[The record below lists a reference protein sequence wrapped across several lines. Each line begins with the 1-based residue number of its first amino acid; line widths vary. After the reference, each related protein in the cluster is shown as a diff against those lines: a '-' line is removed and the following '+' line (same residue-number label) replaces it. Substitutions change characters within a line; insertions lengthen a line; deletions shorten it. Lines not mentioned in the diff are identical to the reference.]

1 MSDAQREPCPCCGE
15 PAALSLKACPVCQ
28 ESLLV
33 DVVLVEPIAEPRAR
47 YGLAR
52 EIAAFGP
59 PALPFSTLRE
69 SLGSDRPVLARSA
82 SRLAAQRLNERLAGL
97 GLHADLT
104 AVQTEQKPPS
114 RLRGFVTAGLGAA
127 ALLALLLGMRSK
139 AEPFR
144 SPVHRPRPISAA
156 EPKSPWPRTL
166 SPVEL
171 GGLALPAVMNFHAAG
186 GRLVS
191 GFLVAPGVALTRG
204 APLGDGSAVKLLT
217 ARGEET
223 GAEVAKQDDGVGLA
237 LVSVPG
243 FRAEPLQLGDAAA
256 LRSGDRLFFAV
267 PTDGLPALQA
277 GAVGATSRQIQG
289 IAYLTLEGNPPAG
302 SEGGP
307 VLNLQG
313 RVVGLVA
320 IQQDGAYL
328 LPINYA
334 YAESHLVAPP
344 QPAPDPNKWADLLAD
359 VAAAERLR
367 VDAPR

>member
-33 DVVLVEPIAEPRAR
+33 DVVLAAPITEPRAR

-52 EIAAFGP
+52 EISAFGP
-59 PALPFSTLRE
+59 PALPFSTLQQ

-82 SRLAAQRLNERLAGL
+82 SRLAAHRLNERLAGL

-104 AVQTEQKPPS
+104 AVQAERKPPS
-114 RLRGFVTAGLGAA
+114 RLRGFVGAGLGAA

-144 SPVHRPRPISAA
+144 SPVHRPTPLSTA

-166 SPVEL
+166 TFQEL
-171 GGLALPAVMNFHAAG
+171 STLTLPAVMNFHAAG
-186 GRLVS
+186 GRLIS
-191 GFLVAPGVALTRG
+191 GFLVAPGSALTRG
-204 APLGDGSAVKLLT
+204 TPVD
-217 ARGEET
+217 
-223 GAEVAKQDDGVGLA
+223 AEVDKRDDGTGLA

-243 FRAEPLQLGDAAA
+243 IKAEPLELGDATT
-256 LRSGDRLFFAV
+256 LRSGDRLVFVV
-267 PTDGLPALQA
+267 PTDAAPILLEGKL
-277 GAVGATSRQIQG
+277 GATTREIQG
-289 IAYLTLEGNPPAG
+289 VAYLALEGNPPSG
-302 SEGGP
+302 SDGGP
-307 VLNLQG
+307 ALDSQG

-320 IQQDGAYL
+320 IQPDGAYV

-334 YAESHLVAPP
+334 YTEAHLVDPP
-344 QPAPDPNKWADLLAD
+344 QPAPDAGKWADLLSD
-359 VAAAERLR
+359 VGAAERLR
-367 VDAPR
+367 VDTPR